1 MASPTGAA
9 LEMTAAAPPA
19 AAPPQGGRMAV
30 FANVNSRSL
39 SLASISSEGS
49 CESHTV
55 EQEDIIALTQ
65 DVRSFKDVLSRL
77 RKVYSSPDADSPE
90 TLRVTSHERL
100 SDVLKI
106 LRHILEK
113 YPAIQS
119 HDLVTAAGHL
129 IKNVKA
135 LNRPKEEFE
144 EPFPQEPREFFEALD
159 GLALAFSSRV
169 SEYLMGDLGMSSS
182 DFCFT
187 ETLEILFCCQKC
199 R

>member
-1 MASPTGAA
+1 
-9 LEMTAAAPPA
+9 MTAAAPA
-19 AAPPQGGRMAV
+19 ATQSGRMAV

-135 LNRPKEEFE
+135 LNRPREEFE

-169 SEYLMGDLGMSSS
+169 SEYLMGDLGKSS
-182 DFCFT
+182 FCQCPFYRRHLT
-187 ETLEILFCCQKC
+187 KYGNLGLYFIYNNFDS
-199 R
+199 